1 MRNNWKFPSRAVL
14 LRHHNFLDANAMQN
28 AIISIFARSPEPGKS
43 KPRLIPK
50 LGAERA
56 AELAEAFLEDT
67 VAMVRTL
74 EWAECIIAAA
84 TRFERPYFKP
94 QEVWLQSEG
103 DLGERLE
110 KILRLALK
118 RREIVLA
125 IGDDTPNLPA
135 ALMENARQAL
145 TTADAVLGPSL
156 DGGFYLIG
164 LKDCPVG
171 LLAEIQWSHST
182 TLATTMAK
190 LDQFGM
196 KTVLINPWYAV
207 DGPDDLERFRRQLA
221 GDPSVA
227 PKTAGLLRRLSS

>member
-1 MRNNWKFPSRAVL
+1 
-14 LRHHNFLDANAMQN
+14 MQST
-28 AIISIFARSPEPGKS
+28 IVSIFARAPEPGKT
-43 KPRLIPK
+43 KLRLIPE
-50 LGAERA
+50 LGPERA

-67 VAMVRTL
+67 VAIVRAL
-74 EWAECIIAAA
+74 DWAECIIAAA
-84 TRFERPYFKP
+84 TQFERPYFKP

-118 RREIVLA
+118 RREIVLG

-135 ALMENARQAL
+135 AHLESARQAL

-164 LKDCPVG
+164 LNDCPVG

-182 TLATTMAK
+182 TLAATMAK

-196 KTVLINPWYAV
+196 KTVLINPWYGV
-207 DGPDDLERFRRQLA
+207 DGPEDLERLRRQLA
-221 GDPSVA
+221 GDPSA
-227 PKTAGLLRRLSS
+227 TPKTAALLRRFAAGTNDLR

>member
-1 MRNNWKFPSRAVL
+1 MKSSIV
-14 LRHHNFLDANAMQN
+14 
-28 AIISIFARSPEPGKS
+28 SIFASAPEPGKT
-43 KPRLIPK
+43 KPQLIPE

-74 EWAECIIAAA
+74 DWAECIIAAA
-84 TRFERPYFKP
+84 TQFERAYFKP
-94 QEVWLQSEG
+94 EEVWLQSEG

-118 RREIVLA
+118 RREMVLA
-125 IGDDTPNLPA
+125 IGDGTPNLPA
-135 ALMENARQAL
+135 ALLEDARKAL
-145 TTADAVLGPSL
+145 AAADAVLGPSIE
-156 DGGFYLIG
+156 GGFYLIG

-182 TLATTMAK
+182 TLAATTAK

-196 KTVLINPWYAV
+196 KTALINPWYDV
-207 DGPDDLERFRRQLA
+207 DSRVDLERLGRQLE
-221 GDPSVA
+221 GDPSAA
-227 PKTAGLLRRLSS
+227 PKTAALLSRYSQGK

>member
-1 MRNNWKFPSRAVL
+1 MP
-14 LRHHNFLDANAMQN
+14 N
-28 AIISIFARSPEPGKS
+28 AIVSIFARVPEPGKT
-43 KPRLIPK
+43 KLRLIPE
-50 LGAERA
+50 LGPERA

-74 EWAECIIAAA
+74 PWAECIVAAA

-118 RREIVLA
+118 RREVVLA

-135 ALMENARQAL
+135 YLLESARNALA
-145 TTADAVLGPSL
+145 TADAVLGPSL

-182 TLATTMAK
+182 TLAATRGK

-196 KTVLINPWYAV
+196 KTALINPWYGV
-207 DGPDDLERFRRQLA
+207 DGPDDLERLRHQLA
-221 GDPSVA
+221 GDPSAA
-227 PKTAGLLRRLSS
+227 PKTAELLRSFSAGK

>member
-1 MRNNWKFPSRAVL
+1 MPS
-14 LRHHNFLDANAMQN
+14 
-28 AIISIFARSPEPGKS
+28 AIVSIFARPPERGKANAG
-43 KPRLIPK
+43 LIPE

-74 EWAECIIAAA
+74 DWAECIIAAA
-84 TRFERPYFKP
+84 TRFERQYFKP
-94 QEVWLQSEG
+94 HEVWLQSEG

-135 ALMENARQAL
+135 AHLESARKAL
-145 TTADAVLGPSL
+145 NTADAVLGPSL

-164 LKDCPVG
+164 LNDCPVG

-182 TLATTMAK
+182 TLAATTTK

-196 KTVLINPWYAV
+196 KTVLINPWY
-207 DGPDDLERFRRQLA
+207 DIEGHDDLERLRRQLG
-221 GDPSVA
+221 GDPSA
-227 PKTAGLLRRLSS
+227 ALKTAALLDRFSQAK

>member
-1 MRNNWKFPSRAVL
+1 MKSSIV
-14 LRHHNFLDANAMQN
+14 
-28 AIISIFARSPEPGKS
+28 SIFASAPEPGKT
-43 KPRLIPK
+43 KPQLIPE

-74 EWAECIIAAA
+74 DWAECIIAAVSP
-84 TRFERPYFKP
+84 FERAYFKP
-94 QEVWLQSEG
+94 DEVWLQSEG

-118 RREIVLA
+118 RREMVLA

-135 ALMENARQAL
+135 ALLEDARKAL
-145 TTADAVLGPSL
+145 ATADAVLGPSIE
-156 DGGFYLIG
+156 GGFYLIG

-182 TLATTMAK
+182 TLAATTAK

-196 KTVLINPWYAV
+196 KTALINPWYDV
-207 DGPDDLERFRRQLA
+207 DSRVDLERLGRQLE
-221 GDPSVA
+221 GDPSAA
-227 PKTAGLLRRLSS
+227 PKTAALLSRYSQGK